1 MTQSTRNRNR
11 HLIRRILLYV
21 AVLFI
26 VVWTIAP
33 YVWLIISSLSYRIDL
48 LQVPLQWIPRRITL
62 DNYRDLFIVSGGSN
76 MNATLFIRALRNSSI
91 IAFSATFVALI
102 LGVFSAYALARLKF
116 PGSNASVVLM
126 MGVQMLPPIAIVI
139 PVYVLLRQFKLLDTH
154 YGLVLVYLSFVLP
167 LVVWLMRSYFASIPS
182 ELEDAA
188 RIDGC
193 TRLGALFRI
202 ILPLAGPG
210 LVSVAVFAFIAAWN
224 EYLYAFIMTTANAKT
239 LPVLIGEFS
248 TKLGLQYLRI
258 AAAGVLASLPP
269 VILALI
275 FQRYIMQ
282 GLTAGSVK

>member
-1 MTQSTRNRNR
+1 MITSKPKR
-11 HLIRRILLYV
+11 LIRRVLLYL
-21 AVLFI
+21 AVLI
-26 VVWTIAP
+26 IIIWTVAP
-33 YVWLIISSLSYRIDL
+33 YVWLIISSVSYRIDL

-62 DNYRDLFIVSGGSN
+62 DNYRELFVSAGGAN
-76 MNATLFIRALRNSSI
+76 QNAALFLHALKNSSI
-91 IAFSATFVALI
+91 IAFSATFIALT

-116 PGSNASVVLM
+116 PGSNASMALM
-126 MGVQMLPPIAIVI
+126 MTAQMLPPLAIVI
-139 PVYVLLRQFKLLDTH
+139 PIYVLLRRFQLLDTH
-154 YGLVLVYLSFVLP
+154 MGLVLVYLSFILP

-193 TRLGALFRI
+193 SRLGALFRV

-224 EYLYAFIMTTANAKT
+224 EYLYAFILTTVDAKT

-248 TKLGLQYLRI
+248 TKLGLEYLRI

-269 VILALI
+269 VILALV
-275 FQRYIMQ
+275 FQRYIMR
-282 GLTAGSVK
+282 GLTAGAVK